1 MMLKCPC
8 RRPLHR
14 VNNYTK
20 AINTFVINIQTI
32 IIVVSESRV
41 RASSGA
47 YSPFPTGHLE
57 LDHHCKCAVLTIRPV
72 IMDGYSMIVMA

>member
-1 MMLKCPC
+1 MMLKYAC

-32 IIVVSESRV
+32 IVVVSKSRV

-47 YSPFPTGHLE
+47 YNLFPTG
-57 LDHHCKCAVLTIRPV
+57 TRPSLQV
-72 IMDGYSMIVMA
+72 